1 MADRLVLDARF
12 IIQHIGRLKEA
23 FPEIAEDADLLADTI
38 EGETDFARIMEKL
51 ADAYMDAVS
60 FKGAIA
66 DRLSGLK
73 ERQDRVSTKA
83 DVLKSLMQAALEES
97 QQRSI
102 TLPEATISIRAGGQ
116 TVDIINAAELPQ
128 GFTATEVR
136 PLKAEIRTALLA
148 GELVP
153 GAALVRSPDTLTVRT
168 K

>member
-1 MADRLVLDARF
+1 MADRLILDARF

-23 FPEIAEDADLLADTI
+23 YPDLAEDADLLADTI
-38 EGETDFARIMEKL
+38 EGETDFTRIMEKL
-51 ADAYMDAVS
+51 ADAYMDAVT

-73 ERQDRVSTKA
+73 ERQDRVSNKA
-83 DVLKSLMQAALEES
+83 DALKGLMHAALEQAE
-97 QQRSI
+97 QRSI

-116 TVDIINAAELPQ
+116 TVDILNADDLPQ
-128 GFTATEVR
+128 GFTATETR

-148 GELVP
+148 GEMVP
-153 GAALVRSPDTLTVRT
+153 GAVLVRSPDTITVRT

>member
-1 MADRLVLDARF
+1 MADRIVLEARF
-12 IIQHIGRLKEA
+12 LAQQIARLKEA

-38 EGETDFARIMEKL
+38 EGETDFVRIMEKL

-73 ERQDRVSTKA
+73 ERQDRISNKA
-83 DVLKSLMQAALEES
+83 DALKALMQAALEEA

-116 TVDIINAAELPQ
+116 TVDIINPAHLPQ
-128 GFTATEVR
+128 GFFVTEIT
-136 PLKAEIRTALLA
+136 PLKAEIKKALLA
-148 GELVP
+148 DEMVP
-153 GAALVRSPDTLTVRT
+153 GAILVRSPDTLTVRT